1 MFLMVIFENSPSI
14 LNIKQNPFIIS
25 SAKQY
30 KDLTIFQLQDF
41 NSDRL
46 HPKLLYIYYLS
57 SVLLVSIWSEPNIL
71 DMIIYTT

>member
-46 HPKLLYIYYLS
+46 HPKLLYIYYLL